1 MNGARVL
8 QIMGLILLTLGGMG
22 MAWQMTGEAPP
33 VAWLGAIGPII
44 MGVALLI
51 IARALGRERPD

>member
-8 QIMGLILLTLGGMG
+8 QVLGLVLLMLGGAG
-22 MAWQMTGEAPP
+22 IAVQLGGSGSP
-33 VAWLGAIGPII
+33 VAWLGAIGPIL

-51 IARALGRERPD
+51 IGRQLHRER

>member
-8 QIMGLILLTLGGMG
+8 QILGLILLALGVAGIG
-22 MAWQMTGEAPP
+22 FQLAGNGSP

-51 IARALGRERPD
+51 ISTALKRES